1 MSFEAY
7 GVRVSGSW
15 RFNSGIED
23 ATGLMLNASC
33 PNHPDAAQSPRF
45 LLLVA
50 AHKVQK
56 LDSRD
61 SYGMAATGSHDV
73 LTHQLRHWRDI
84 QAMAAHRDVAWND
97 AMLACGENI
106 LLPVSTTTKPV

>member
-15 RFNSGIED
+15 RFSSGIEN
-23 ATGLMLNASC
+23 ATWLILNAPC
-33 PNHPDAAQSPRF
+33 PNHPDAERTPRF

-56 LDSRD
+56 NALLIHPQTDDLNSIAHEACRH
-61 SYGMAATGSHDV
+61 AA
-73 LTHQLRHWRDI
+73 
-84 QAMAAHRDVAWND
+84 N
-97 AMLACGENI
+97 
-106 LLPVSTTTKPV
+106 